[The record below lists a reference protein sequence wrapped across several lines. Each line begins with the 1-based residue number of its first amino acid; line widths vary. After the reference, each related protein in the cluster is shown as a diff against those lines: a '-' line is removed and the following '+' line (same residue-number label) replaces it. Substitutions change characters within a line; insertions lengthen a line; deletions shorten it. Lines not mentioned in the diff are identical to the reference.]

1 MTTHNPTSEAEAAAV
16 VADAVSRRI
25 PLSITGGGTK
35 RGLGRATQ
43 TQDSL
48 SSLALTGI
56 TLYEPAELAIAARS
70 GTPLAEI
77 EAALAAKG
85 QHLPFEP
92 MDYRELLGTSGEPT
106 IGGMAAANLSGPR
119 RIKAGACRDAF
130 LGARFIN
137 GKAEIIKA
145 GGRVMKNVTGL
156 DLARLMAGAFG
167 TLGFLTE
174 VTFKVL
180 PKPETEV
187 TLALHGFADARAV
200 EALSAGLGSP
210 FEISGA
216 AHLPAGIGGGDARAL
231 LRIEG
236 FASVVAYRSTALADA
251 LKPFGSAEFIAA
263 DASRNL
269 WRSIRDATFLAEPR
283 SRAVW
288 RISVAPTQG
297 PLLVENIRAG
307 VDASWFY
314 DWGGGLVWL
323 ACPAEGDAGA
333 GVVHDA
339 ARKVGGHATLVR
351 APETVRA
358 AVDVFQPQTD
368 AVMRL
373 SRRIKES
380 FDPLSVFESGRM
392 YAGM

>member
-1 MTTHNPTSEAEAAAV
+1 MS
-16 VADAVSRRI
+16 
-25 PLSITGGGTK
+25 GGGS
-35 RGLGRATQ
+35 RM
-43 TQDSL
+43 
-48 SSLALTGI
+48 
-56 TLYEPAELAIAARS
+56 
-70 GTPLAEI
+70 TPL
-77 EAALAAKG
+77 
-85 QHLPFEP
+85 
-92 MDYRELLGTSGEPT
+92 
-106 IGGMAAANLSGPR
+106 
-119 RIKAGACRDAF
+119 GAV
-130 LGARFIN
+130 AR
-137 GKAEIIKA
+137 G
-145 GGRVMKNVTGL
+145 VV
-156 DLARLMAGAFG
+156 AGAFG

-187 TLALHGFADARAV
+187 TLALHGLADARAI

-216 AHLPAGIGGGDARAL
+216 AHLPAGLGGGNARTL

-236 FASVVAYRSTALADA
+236 FASAIAYRGRALADA
-251 LKPFGSAEFIAA
+251 LRPFGSGEFIAA

-269 WRSIRDATFLAEPR
+269 WRSIRDATLLAEPR

-288 RISVAPTQG
+288 RISVAPTRG
-297 PLLVENIRAG
+297 PLLAENIRAG

-323 ACPAEGDAGA
+323 ACSAASDAGA

-339 ARKVGGHATLVR
+339 ARKAGGHATLVR

-358 AVDVFQPQTD
+358 SVDVFQPQTE
-368 AVMRL
+368 AVIRL

-380 FDPLSVFESGRM
+380 FDPAGVFEPGRM